1 MLKSSGF
8 TAFLLLLPPVV
19 QTIYLKIISM
29 SYVISAQQSDVIFSQ
44 TLLRAELRK
53 NVTQMIF
60 KCDHISTTKAKGE
73 LSFLFVVIHSN
84 MFNNFK

>member
-8 TAFLLLLPPVV
+8 TAFLLLLPAVV
-19 QTIYLKIISM
+19 QTNYLKIISM

>member
-8 TAFLLLLPPVV
+8 TAFLLLLPAVV

-73 LSFLFVVIHSN
+73 LFFLLVVIHSN
-84 MFNNFK
+84 LFNNFK